1 MNWEIVKQDFY
12 LFLVFWVEIQL
23 ILLIFV
29 KIHQIFDI
37 TKLGIINTWEFIDR
51 KIIIIL
57 HKIANDVQPI
67 VIRR

>member
-37 TKLGIINTWEFIDR
+37 TKLGIINT
-51 KIIIIL
+51 
-57 HKIANDVQPI
+57 
-67 VIRR
+67 